1 MSKFTEAIAAEP
13 TGRAGGC
20 TTGRLLTKLR
30 GEDRKDFLRLL
41 EEVESGDRTGAS
53 VARIVKRTGTEI
65 KSSQILYHVHGD
77 CKCAKDLA

>member
-20 TTGRLLTKLR
+20 TTGKLLAKLD
-30 GEDRKDFLRLL
+30 GEDLEDFVQLL
-41 EEVESGDRTGAS
+41 DEVRSGDRTGAS

-65 KSSQILYHVHGD
+65 KSSQVLYHVHGD
-77 CKCAKDLA
+77 CKCPKDLS